1 MASPYDYLFKYIII
15 GDTAVGKSCLLLQF
29 TDKRFRVD
37 HDLTIGVEFGARIID
52 VDTKKVKLQ
61 IWDTSITR
69 SYYRGAA
76 GALLVYDITRRDTFN
91 HLTKWLSDV
100 RRNSTPKMTIILV
113 GNKSDL
119 DRREVTTEEGMEF
132 AEQNG
137 LLFIETSA
145 KTSKNVEEAFA
156 KTAEKIYRNIL
167 DGIYDLSDGT
177 DGVKCG
183 RYTNTNLL
191 LSRNETEHFNNR
203 TKNCC

>member
-15 GDTAVGKSCLLLQF
+15 GD

-61 IWDTSITR
+61 IWDT
-69 SYYRGAA
+69 GAA

-145 KTSKNVEEAFA
+145 KTSKNVEEAFV

-183 RYTNTNLL
+183 RSTNTNLL